1 MNTIEYRETCR
12 QDKEQI
18 VNLIKEQWGS
28 EFIVVHNTIYLPG
41 NLNGF
46 AAFENSLIIG
56 LITYVIEN
64 GGCEIVSLNSIKE
77 RNGVGSAL
85 VELVLKEAE
94 RNKCTSVWLIT
105 TNDNEKAA
113 SFYRKKGFELTEIFP
128 GEVNESRKIKPEI
141 PLLGEKGIPITDELK
156 FSLELKYY

>member
-1 MNTIEYRETCR
+1 MNAIEYRETCKR
-12 QDKEQI
+12 DKEQI
-18 VNLIKEQWGS
+18 VDLIKEQWGS
-28 EFIVVHNTIYLPG
+28 EYIVVHNTIYLPG

-46 AAFENSLIIG
+46 AAFEDARIAG

-64 GGCEIVSLNSIKE
+64 GGCEIVSLNSLRE
-77 RNGVGSAL
+77 RRGIGSAL
-85 VELVLKEAE
+85 VELVLTEAE

-113 SFYRKKGFELTEIFP
+113 SFYKKKGFELVEIFP

-141 PLLGEKGIPITDELK
+141 PLIGENGVPITDELK